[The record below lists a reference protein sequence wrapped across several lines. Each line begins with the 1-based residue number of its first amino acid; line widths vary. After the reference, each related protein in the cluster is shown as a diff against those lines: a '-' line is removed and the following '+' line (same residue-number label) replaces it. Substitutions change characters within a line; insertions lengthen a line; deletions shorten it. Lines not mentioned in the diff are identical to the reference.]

1 MFHLFFFFFFK
12 QKTAYEM
19 RISDWSS
26 DVCSSDLQHLAV
38 RRDAGGIDVL
48 GERIAQ
54 LRGAE
59 RGARERPVETTA
71 GERLA
76 APHDG
81 GRAVGRF
88 GQSHRDPLTDAEIGG
103 GFDQHTGGEQI
114 VDNYGGALIAAQR
127 SRGSQSLLHAR
138 GARRPVGPLFL

>member
-1 MFHLFFFFFFK
+1 MIRLPPRSTRTDTLFPYTTLF
-12 QKTAYEM
+12 
-19 RISDWSS
+19 RS
-26 DVCSSDLQHLAV
+26 HLAV

-59 RGARERPVETTA
+59 RGARERPVETTT

-88 GQSHRDPLTDAEIGG
+88 GQSHRDPLTDVEIGG
-103 GFDQHTGGEQI
+103 GFDQHTGG
-114 VDNYGGALIAAQR
+114 
-127 SRGSQSLLHAR
+127 
-138 GARRPVGPLFL
+138 GPLEIGRASRRERGWQCV